1 MALDFDGIIQKA
13 YEASEEYSA
22 AQEHE
27 KNILEQIINGAT
39 HKTHT
44 YENWESVDDT
54 IHRGTCSCGETMEEP
69 HSWGDWVTT
78 DEPTHTTVGKKTSTC
93 TVCGA
98 TKTEDIVA
106 TGHSFGGWVKI
117 NDTTHR
123 RTCSCGAIEEAAH
136 TWGNWVQTTP
146 ATCTAAGVQTAT
158 CTACAASK
166 TQSAPAATGHS
177 FGGWVKINDTTHR
190 RTCSCGAIEQAAHAW
205 GNWVQTTPATCE
217 AAGVQTATCTTC
229 GGSKT
234 QSAPAAIGH
243 NWYAT
248 FIDQNINGNHTR
260 TCRNCQQQITERHN
274 AVWYIEPKSKIC
286 WGCGEI
292 WFY

>member
-123 RTCSCGAIEEAAH
+123 RTCSCGAIE
-136 TWGNWVQTTP
+136 
-146 ATCTAAGVQTAT
+146 
-158 CTACAASK
+158 
-166 TQSAPAATGHS
+166 
-177 FGGWVKINDTTHR
+177 
-190 RTCSCGAIEQAAHAW
+190 QAAHAW

-243 NWYAT
+243 NWNVT

-274 AVWYIEPKSKIC
+274 AVWYIEPKSKVC
-286 WGCGEI
+286 WGCGEM